1 MPMKTLEFRARL
13 DKDRTLKI
21 PPEVA
26 AQVPQQQ
33 SIRVILL
40 VPEAADDQDWA
51 ELTAGQFLKDYAPSD
66 AIYDELPTG

>member
-1 MPMKTLEFRARL
+1 MKTLEFRARL

-33 SIRVILL
+33 AIRVILL
-40 VPEAADDQDWA
+40 VPEAAEDRDWTDLSL
-51 ELTAGQFLKDYAPSD
+51 EQFVKGYAPSD